1 MAGAA
6 TIPVTVPAAI
16 SIPARSIGSPK
27 DSRISGVELI
37 NTELLSS
44 AIAVTENMRRRDG
57 GPVRV
62 AVNEAL
68 RPDATGPAAMSSE
81 NSLPRSNPDDPAAGP
96 EGHDISKGTES
107 PPSILTGVD
116 SPESAGEADAKC
128 RPEATLDGHPHGSQ
142 EPIQLGV
149 VDRGGQNGPDQQD
162 GILLPYA
169 ERRPDQARV
178 ALQQVLVERSVVL
191 LGGRPPI
198 GLSLI
203 HPGRRR
209 RLLTCSL
216 RGSPCSHSHTLH
228 TSSPDV

>member
-44 AIAVTENMRRRDG
+44 AIAVTEKTRRRDG

-68 RPDATGPAAMSSE
+68 WPDATGPAAMLSE

-96 EGHDISKGTES
+96 GWHNTPKGIES
-107 PPSILTGVD
+107 PLSIPTALAG
-116 SPESAGEADAKC
+116 SAETACEADVKC
-128 RPEATLDGHPHGSQ
+128 RPEATLDSHPHG
-142 EPIQLGV
+142 P
-149 VDRGGQNGPDQQD
+149 
-162 GILLPYA
+162 
-169 ERRPDQARV
+169 
-178 ALQQVLVERSVVL
+178 
-191 LGGRPPI
+191 
-198 GLSLI
+198 
-203 HPGRRR
+203 
-209 RLLTCSL
+209 
-216 RGSPCSHSHTLH
+216 
-228 TSSPDV
+228 